1 MVRDDTCQGFSHDI
15 CGVIAKIQQIYE
27 NGCINVRKYNNNS
40 SLKIRHMV

>member
-27 NGCINVRKYNNNS
+27 NECINVRKYN
-40 SLKIRHMV
+40 KRVPIHYIYR